1 MIIDIYILLMD
12 LKKQIRDLIK
22 KLENTSNIEEKED
35 IEDQILRLA
44 DILENK
50 QYEDKTI
57 VLDDNANEKQK
68 NIKKE
73 DEVIEE
79 LDEKEIK
86 KQQRLQERVTR
97 EQKYLDE
104 NKLSS
109 HDEEMR
115 RQDMMSEALDENN
128 DYASRKNRVINKN
141 RRK

>member
-1 MIIDIYILLMD
+1 MD
-12 LKKQIRDLIK
+12 LKKQIGDLIK

-50 QYEDKTI
+50 QYEDETI
-57 VLDDNANEKQK
+57 VLDDNANKKQK

-86 KQQRLQERVTR
+86 RQQRLQEKVTK

-115 RQDMMSEALDENN
+115 RQDMMNEALDEND

-141 RRK
+141 KRK

>member
-1 MIIDIYILLMD
+1 MD
-12 LKKQIRDLIK
+12 LKKQIGDLIK
-22 KLENTSNIEEKED
+22 QLENTSNIEEKED

-44 DILENK
+44 DILEDK
-50 QYEDKTI
+50 QYEDERI
-57 VLDDNANEKQK
+57 VLDDNANKNQK

-73 DEVIEE
+73 DEVIEEELEE

-97 EQKYLDE
+97 EQKYLDD

-115 RQDMMSEALDENN
+115 RQDMMNEALDEND

>member
-1 MIIDIYILLMD
+1 MD